1 MLHKETVTAGTLDL
15 IRRLMDDAHLQ
26 QFYLVG
32 GTALALMVGHR
43 ISIDIDLFTDKEF
56 DTAQMVKY
64 LSANY
69 ETELKST
76 GKNSITGFLEG
87 IKFDLIA
94 HQYPYVKPV
103 INLEGIRMLSLYD
116 IAAMKVNAIVGNGT
130 RVKDFLDVHFLLKNI
145 TYEEMINAYL
155 KKYPDVSANM
165 ARSSLLYHK
174 DIDFTVPVTMIKDGL
189 KWKEVDRSIR
199 SAIAVYEKQE
209 ARKFIDKKR
218 DAGQERDDDLDKGL
232 SL

>member
-15 IRRLMDDAHLQ
+15 IHRLMGDAHLQ

-32 GTALALMVGHR
+32 GTALALMLGHR
-43 ISIDIDLFTDKEF
+43 ISIDIDLFTDEEF
-56 DTAQMVKY
+56 DTAQMMKH

-69 ETELKST
+69 GTELNST
-76 GKNSITGFLEG
+76 GKNSISGFLEG

-94 HQYPYVKPV
+94 HRYPYVKPV
-103 INLEGIRMLSLYD
+103 INLESIRMLSLHD

-130 RVKDFLDVHFLLKNI
+130 RVKDFLDVHFLLKII

-218 DAGQERDDDLDKGL
+218 ESGQDRDNDLDQGL

>member
-32 GTALALMVGHR
+32 GTALALMLGHR

-56 DTAQMVKY
+56 DTAQMMKY

-94 HQYPYVKPV
+94 HQYPNVKPV
-103 INLEGIRMLSLYD
+103 INLEGIRMLSLHD

-145 TYEEMINAYL
+145 TYKEMTNAYL

-165 ARSSLLYHK
+165 SRSSLLYHK

-199 SAIAVYEKQE
+199 TAIADYEKQE
-209 ARKFIDKKR
+209 ARKFTDKKR
-218 DAGQERDDDLDKGL
+218 DAGQERNDDLDQGL

>member
-15 IRRLMDDAHLQ
+15 IHRLMDDANLQ
-26 QFYLVG
+26 QFHLVG
-32 GTALALMVGHR
+32 GTALALMLGHR

-56 DTAQMVKY
+56 DTAQMVKH

-76 GKNSITGFLEG
+76 GKNSISGFLEG

-103 INLEGIRMLSLYD
+103 INLEGIRMLSLHD

-130 RVKDFLDVHFLLKNI
+130 RIKDFLDVHFLLRNI

-174 DIDFTVPVTMIKDGL
+174 DIDFTIPVTMIKDGL
-189 KWKEVDRSIR
+189 KWKDVDKSMR
-199 SAIAVYEKQE
+199 SAIRVYEKQE
-209 ARKFIDKKR
+209 A
-218 DAGQERDDDLDKGL
+218 GQDRENDLDQGL

>member
-32 GTALALMVGHR
+32 GTALALMLGHR

-103 INLEGIRMLSLYD
+103 INLEGIRMLSLHD

-199 SAIAVYEKQE
+199 SAIADYEKQE

-218 DAGQERDDDLDKGL
+218 KASQERDDDLDKGL

>member
-1 MLHKETVTAGTLDL
+1 M
-15 IRRLMDDAHLQ
+15 
-26 QFYLVG
+26 
-32 GTALALMVGHR
+32 
-43 ISIDIDLFTDKEF
+43 
-56 DTAQMVKY
+56 
-64 LSANY
+64 
-69 ETELKST
+69 
-76 GKNSITGFLEG
+76 
-87 IKFDLIA
+87 IA

-103 INLEGIRMLSLYD
+103 INLDGIRMLSMHD

-155 KKYPDVSANM
+155 KKYPDVNANM

-199 SAIAVYEKQE
+199 SAIADYEKQE

-218 DAGQERDDDLDKGL
+218 KTGREKEDDLDQGL

>member
-94 HQYPYVKPV
+94 HQYPNVKPV
-103 INLEGIRMLSLYD
+103 INLEGIRMLSLHD